1 MNTEKRL
8 NNGSKSDINT
18 RTSSID
24 FGPAILTESPA
35 V

>member
-8 NNGSKSDINT
+8 NNGSKSDINI

-24 FGPAILTESPA
+24 FGPTIFTELPA